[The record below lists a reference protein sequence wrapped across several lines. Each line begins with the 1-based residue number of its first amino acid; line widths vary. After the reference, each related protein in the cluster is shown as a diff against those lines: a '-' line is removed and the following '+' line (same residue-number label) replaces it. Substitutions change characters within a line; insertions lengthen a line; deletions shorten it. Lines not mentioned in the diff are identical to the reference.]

1 MYETQ
6 TYAGYHE
13 KALRCD
19 FLSNDLAM
27 AAFAARF
34 NEDTSAHAAAA
45 APTAA
50 VAAADADADTFSS
63 PGDIAVEAMLEMDAA
78 AMERAARTYDAA
90 PAAVECSG
98 TALCGWDTDLIASLQ
113 RWEHEQQQL
122 TPTS

>member
-1 MYETQ
+1 MTGHTQ
-6 TYAGYHE
+6 VYAGYHE
-13 KALRCD
+13 KALRRD
-19 FLSNDLAM
+19 FLCDDLAM

-34 NEDTSAHAAAA
+34 NESTSAPAAAA
-45 APTAA
+45 AHTAA
-50 VAAADADADTFSS
+50 VTAADADTFSS